1 MEAYLDQDAWS
12 QRGPSPDVHL
22 VHEDSGPLGGVSPP
36 SARLLDQIRAATRT
50 RHYSIRT
57 EDSYCDWARRFILF
71 NGKRHPS
78 QMGVPEI
85 NAFLSHLAVSDQ
97 VAASTQNQA
106 LNALVFMY
114 RYVLY
119 QDLEGDINPIRA
131 KAPERLPVVLTRAE
145 VRAVMDQLSGQQ
157 LLMAQILYGG
167 GLRLL
172 ECLRLRVKDIDFAQR
187 QIVVRDGKGM
197 KDRLTMLPTG
207 LIEPL
212 RAQLEDV
219 RGLHA
224 QDLELGLGNVY
235 LPFALERKH
244 PGASRDWI
252 WQYIFPARRI
262 APDPR
267 TGKLRRHHFDE
278 TVLQRA
284 VKAAAQKAGI
294 EKRVGC
300 HTLRHSFATH
310 LLENGYDIRTVQELL
325 GHKDVKTTMIYTHV
339 LNRGPRGVRS
349 PLDE

>member
-1 MEAYLDQDAWS
+1 MPAGHHGLTWGTTALEEAVW
-12 QRGPSPDVHL
+12 RRVREVGP
-22 VHEDSGPLGGVSPP
+22 PP
-36 SARLLDQIRAATRT
+36 PTRLLDQIRVATRT

-57 EDSYCDWARRFILF
+57 EDSYCDWARRFVLF
-71 NGKRHPS
+71 NNKRHPS
-78 QMGVPEI
+78 EMGVPEI
-85 NAFLSHLAVSDQ
+85 NAFLSHLAVEEQ

-119 QDLEGDINPIRA
+119 QDLDGDINPIRA
-131 KAPERLPVVLTRAE
+131 KAPERLPVVLSRSE
-145 VRAVMDQLSGQQ
+145 VRVLMGQLSGMH

-172 ECLRLRVKDIDFAQR
+172 ECLRLRVKDLDFGQR

-212 RAQLEDV
+212 RAHLADV
-219 RGLHA
+219 KAIHT
-224 QDLELGLGNVY
+224 QDLALGLGNVY

-244 PGASRDWI
+244 PQAGRDWI
-252 WQYIFPARRI
+252 WQYVFPAKKI

-339 LNRGPRGVRS
+339 LNRGPKGVRS

>member
-1 MEAYLDQDAWS
+1 MRIAINSPSGY
-12 QRGPSPDVHL
+12 GPSDETL
-22 VHEDSGPLGGVSPP
+22 WRALKEDPQSAVPASP
-36 SARLLDQIRAATRT
+36 ARLLDQIRTATRT

-57 EDSYCDWARRFILF
+57 EDSYCDWARRFVVF

-85 NAFLSHLAVSDQ
+85 NAFLSHLAVTEQ

-131 KAPERLPVVLTRAE
+131 KAPERLPVVLTRGE
-145 VRAVMDQLSGQQ
+145 VRAVMGQLTGMH

-172 ECLRLRVKDIDFAQR
+172 ECLRLRVKDLDFAQR

-207 LIEPL
+207 LFEPL
-212 RAQLEDV
+212 RAHLADV
-219 RGLHA
+219 KAVHL
-224 QDLELGLGNVY
+224 QDLALGLGNVY

-252 WQYIFPARRI
+252 WQYVFPAKKI

-339 LNRGPRGVRS
+339 LNRGPKGVRS

>member
-1 MEAYLDQDAWS
+1 MGVYLDQDGWS
-12 QRGPSPDVHL
+12 TRGPSPDAHTL
-22 VHEDSGPLGGVSPP
+22 HEDSGPLGGVSPP

-71 NGKRHPS
+71 NGKRHPN

-145 VRAVMDQLSGQQ
+145 VRAVMDQLSGQH

-212 RAQLEDV
+212 REQLAAV
-219 RGLHA
+219 KGLHA
-224 QDLELGLGNVY
+224 QDLALGLGNVY

-244 PGASRDWI
+244 PNAGREWI
-252 WQYIFPARRI
+252 WQYIFPAKRI

-267 TGKLRRHHFDE
+267 TGKLRRK
-278 TVLQRA
+278 RPA
-284 VKAAAQKAGI
+284 SRSASAATRCG
-294 EKRVGC
+294 
-300 HTLRHSFATH
+300 T
-310 LLENGYDIRTVQELL
+310 
-325 GHKDVKTTMIYTHV
+325 
-339 LNRGPRGVRS
+339 RS
-349 PLDE
+349 PRTCSKMATTSAPCRSCSATKTSRRP